1 MISTLS
7 IDHTDPSGA
16 LSLQSKKTRNF
27 NPSEQEFDVVTLQLN
42 DQGELINPDLLE
54 ETIKHIETSRKNNIN
69 GVVVTLFA
77 HGWHHGS
84 DWNDSHFVS
93 FRGLLASLCIRESER
108 FDGKY
113 RGRRV
118 IGIYLAWDGD
128 PDDSW
133 LAGIPFLTNLT
144 FRNRYNTA
152 VKLGSKSDLNEIIL
166 SLLDATKSP
175 LKEKIN
181 NTKEH
186 IISPLIITGHSM
198 GALIIELALLSVLI
212 ANDATIADNR
222 PKGDNDIIDL
232 RRDNEAILAPD
243 LILALNSAA
252 DSEIAKE
259 IKKRLEQQ
267 NWGKIAKSP
276 SGTICYN
283 PPVMISLT
291 SENDQ
296 ATGRYWRFARPFH
309 KTDGH
314 NPDLFTHT
322 FTELY
327 PTICNARGIRDFGQ
341 SWHCIRKPNP
351 AVAESPTFTI
361 DLPIGKRQIGEDLK
375 HMRYELKSE
384 NFSKAELA
392 WIFQI
397 PRELSKDH
405 NDIFNTQMGS
415 LVLSLI
421 QISGA
426 VMSLANDWE
435 QTFES

>member
-1 MISTLS
+1 MISTLG
-7 IDHTDPSGA
+7 IDRSDPSGT
-16 LSLQSKKTRNF
+16 LSLQSKTPNF
-27 NPSEQEFDVVTLQLN
+27 KPNEQEFDVTTLQLN
-42 DQGELINPDLLE
+42 DQGELVNAKLLKK
-54 ETIKHIETSRKNNIN
+54 TIKHIETSRKNNIN
-69 GVVVTLFA
+69 GVIVTLFA

-93 FRGLLASLCIRESER
+93 FRGLLASLCLRESER
-108 FDGKY
+108 YDMNP

-144 FRNRYNTA
+144 FWDRYSTA
-152 VKLGSKSDLNEIIL
+152 VKLGSKSDLYKIIL
-166 SLLDATKSP
+166 SLIHATKSP
-175 LKEKIN
+175 LTEKVNDI
-181 NTKEH
+181 KEH
-186 IISPLIITGHSM
+186 IISPLILIGHSM
-198 GALIIELALLSVLI
+198 GAILIELAFLSILV

-267 NWGKIAKSP
+267 NWRKVAKAP
-276 SGTICYN
+276 SGKICYN
-283 PPVMISLT
+283 PPVMMSLT
-291 SENDQ
+291 SVNDQ

-327 PTICNARGIRDFGQ
+327 PAICNARGFIDFGQ
-341 SWHCIRKPNP
+341 SWHCIGNPDP
-351 AVAESPTFTI
+351 AVTESPNFTI
-361 DLPIGKRQIGEDLK
+361 DLPIGKRQKDEDIK
-375 HMRYELKSE
+375 HMRYELRSE

-397 PRELSKDH
+397 PRELCKDH

-435 QTFES
+435 QTFEI